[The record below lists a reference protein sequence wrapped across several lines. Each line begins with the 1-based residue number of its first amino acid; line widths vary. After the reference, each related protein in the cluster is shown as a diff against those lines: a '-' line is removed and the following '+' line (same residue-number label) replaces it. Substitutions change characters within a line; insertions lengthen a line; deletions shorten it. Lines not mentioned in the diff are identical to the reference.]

1 MDMTLESVLA
11 SNAQV
16 HLLAQPAYDAMLS
29 LKAYPAMGLG
39 AVAVPCSVDP
49 SLRLVVAGFGWL
61 RQGLQEIPVLT
72 LSESLADQQIEALA
86 WGEIAGC
93 VDVLRAQNEGKAR
106 LLSAIARGC
115 PTSFLVRMGIPASRD
130 LTRLRRHLKLRPRDV
145 EQPTS
150 LSIFEQ
156 AKAKLKGSA

>member
-1 MDMTLESVLA
+1 MNMALESVLA

-39 AVAVPCSVDP
+39 AVAVPCSADP

-61 RQGLQEIPVLT
+61 RHGRQDIPVLT
-72 LSESLADQQIEALA
+72 LSENLSDQQIEALA
-86 WGEIAGC
+86 WGDIAGC
-93 VDVLRAQNEGKAR
+93 VDVLRAQSGGKAR

-115 PTSFLVRMGIPASRD
+115 PTSLLARIGVPASRD
-130 LTRLRRHLKLRPRDV
+130 MTHLRRQLKLRQRDV
-145 EQPTS
+145 GPS
-150 LSIFEQ
+150 LSMSIFEQ
-156 AKAKLKGSA
+156 AKAKLRG